1 MNKKLY
7 RSVKD
12 KVLGGVAG
20 GLAEYFE
27 VDPVIVRVL
36 FVVSLFFHGVGFIA
50 YIIIWLIIPEAPYV
64 FEGAANFNSSN
75 AAHTSSSSE
84 GKPAGEDPAA
94 NYFKNLEEKRLKRNK
109 NIGII
114 MIVIGFIFLA
124 DNFIPRIHFA
134 DFWPIILV
142 ALGINL
148 LMNSKKL

>member
-20 GLAEYFE
+20 GLAEYFDI
-27 VDPVIVRVL
+27 DPVIVRVL
-36 FVVSLFFHGVGFIA
+36 FVVSLFFHGAGFIA
-50 YIIIWLIIPEAPYV
+50 YIIMWLIIPEAPYV
-64 FEGAANFNSSN
+64 FETAANFNTSD
-75 AAHTSSSSE
+75 AAPSSSE
-84 GKPAGEDPAA
+84 GKPKSDDPAA
-94 NYFKNLEEKRLKRNK
+94 AYFKNLEEKKLKRNK

-114 MIVIGFIFLA
+114 LVVLGSIFLA

-134 DFWPIILV
+134 DFWPIILI